1 MNTDPGMRRLVV
13 DGETFHV
20 TARRDGHPS
29 YHFAWVTGPN
39 ADCGFSIGEPLL
51 FHLGD
56 VRPVDTEMDDLRM
69 KQEIR
74 QFLDDIDPET
84 GYTRDS

>member
-1 MNTDPGMRRLVV
+1 MSTDPGTRRLVV

-20 TARRDGHPS
+20 TARRDGCPG
-29 YHFAWVTGPN
+29 YHFAWVSGPN
-39 ADCGFSIGEPLL
+39 ADYGFSIGEALL
-51 FHLGD
+51 FKIGD
-56 VRPVDTEMDDLRM
+56 DPPVDSEMDDLRM

-84 GYTRDS
+84 GYIRDS